1 MCERQE
7 FFCTA
12 YTPRF
17 FFKNN
22 FSMGSVEEYAFCI
35 EVARKLDL
43 KLFKL
48 FDSGIFIAGT

>member
-1 MCERQE
+1 MKGRSSFAQHILQD
-7 FFCTA
+7 
-12 YTPRF
+12 F

-48 FDSGIFIAGT
+48 FDSGIFIAGI